1 MAANYWDSTQAKFWT
16 FTKDELADKRRALE
30 RANQPLHNKYTT
42 PERRLMSIYFQQQ
55 LTKLARRMSLRQQAL
70 ATAQVYMKRFYLHVE
85 MRKTNPYLIMATAV
99 YLACKMEEC
108 PQHIRLML
116 GEAARQWPELG
127 VSESS
132 KIGECEFALISTLSS
147 RLICHHPYR
156 PLNEFAQIFGLS
168 TEESNLAHSI
178 VNDMFLT
185 DLVLLH
191 PPHVLAITA
200 LVLAVVLRPS
210 GQPSGLQA
218 HSTHGSMGSGSPA
231 LSSPTGASGA
241 GFSPT
246 MSASAAQQAF
256 LGSFSGLRQ
265 AGPKLSKIVDWLA
278 ESKIDMPSV
287 IDATQELISLY
298 AVWEENYN
306 ERACKEAITRFVKD
320 GGAWNSSNASK

>member
-16 FTKDELADKRRALE
+16 FTKTELSEKRRELEKKHHALVT
-30 RANQPLHNKYTT
+30 RYALPDS
-42 PERRLMSIYFQQQ
+42 RLMNIYFQQQ

-70 ATAQVYMKRFYLHVE
+70 ATAQVYIKRFYLVTE
-85 MRKTNPYLIMATAV
+85 IRRTNPYLIMATAV

-156 PLNEFAQIFGLS
+156 SLGELSQTFNLNS
-168 TEESNLAHSI
+168 EESQLAHAM

-191 PPHVLAITA
+191 PPHVLAVAAIMMA
-200 LVLAVVLRPS
+200 LVLRPS
-210 GQPSGLQA
+210 GQPPGLQLHAA
-218 HSTHGSMGSGSPA
+218 HSSNPPSPHM
-231 LSSPTGASGA
+231 SSPTSL
-241 GFSPT
+241 SNPT
-246 MSASAAQQAF
+246 FAPTVSAHQALAAAN
-256 LGSFSGLRQ
+256 FSGLRQ
-265 AGPKLSKIVDWLA
+265 AGPKLSKISDWLA
-278 ESKIDMPSV
+278 ESKIDIPAV
-287 IDATQELISLY
+287 VDATQELISLY
-298 AVWEENYN
+298 QVWEESYN

-320 GGAWNSSNASK
+320 AGLNSNTGMSK